1 MYLFPNLQE
10 TGEGSEMGRG
20 DRRTRKGKQFRA
32 SHGNTR
38 AKGAKK
44 KAPVTGTAPA
54 APAPTAGR
62 GKA

>member
-1 MYLFPNLQE
+1 
-10 TGEGSEMGRG
+10 MGRG

-38 AKGAKK
+38 PKGGKK
-44 KAPVTGTAPA
+44 TPGAAAGQPA
-54 APAPTAGR
+54 APKAGR

>member
-1 MYLFPNLQE
+1 
-10 TGEGSEMGRG
+10 MGRG

-38 AKGAKK
+38 PKGGKK
-44 KAPVTGTAPA
+44 SPGAAPAPA
-54 APAPTAGR
+54 APAPKAGR

>member
-1 MYLFPNLQE
+1 
-10 TGEGSEMGRG
+10 MGRG

-38 AKGAKK
+38 PKGGKK
-44 KAPVTGTAPA
+44 KAPAAAPAPA
-54 APAPTAGR
+54 APAPRAGR

>member
-1 MYLFPNLQE
+1 
-10 TGEGSEMGRG
+10 MGRG

-54 APAPTAGR
+54 APAPKAGR